1 MTRTQHRKASPML
14 RAVLTVLALLLPLAS
29 AAAADRAEVTDL
41 AGRKVAVPAKVE
53 RIILGEGRYV
63 PILAILDRE
72 DPIRRVVGQ
81 LGEFQR
87 LDPGSYAQYL
97 ARFPRLG
104 EIPQIGRVSADS
116 FSVAQAIALEPDVA
130 IFGLEG
136 HGPSP
141 NTAEVIAQLEA
152 AGVTVVFVDFR
163 RDPLKNTRRSIDVLG
178 RVLGREAEA
187 AEFLAFY
194 DAELKRVTDRLA
206 TVSERPSVF
215 LESRV
220 GLNDLCCE
228 TMVNGM
234 MGRFIDL
241 AGGRNAAA
249 GIVPGEVGTV
259 NVEHLLT
266 HEPDIYIGTATGA
279 IATAA
284 QTPNRIVLGAGVTPE
299 MARASLEHATRRT
312 GIGDLAAV
320 REKRAYAVWHHF
332 YNSPFNVAAVQA
344 FAKWFHP
351 AAFADLDPE
360 ATMRTLYARFQPF
373 PLDGT
378 YWISLK

>member
-1 MTRTQHRKASPML
+1 MRKALGMF
-14 RAVLTVLALLLPLAS
+14 RAVLSVLGLLLPLAS
-29 AAAADRAEVTDL
+29 AMAAERVTVTDL
-41 AGRKVAVPAKVE
+41 AGRTVSVPATVE
-53 RIILGEGRYV
+53 RVILGEGRYV
-63 PILAILDRE
+63 PVLAILDRD
-72 DPIRRVVGQ
+72 DPVRRVVGQ

-87 LDPGSYAQYL
+87 LDPGTHAQYL

-104 EIPQIGRVSADS
+104 EIPLVGRVSADS

-141 NTAEVIAQLEA
+141 QSVEVIAQLEA
-152 AGVTVVFVDFR
+152 AGIAVVFIDFR
-163 RDPLKNTRRSIDVLG
+163 REPLKNTRRSVEVLG

-194 DAELKRVTDRLA
+194 DAEMKRVADRLA
-206 TVSERPSVF
+206 TVTDRPSVF

-220 GLNDLCCE
+220 GLSDQCCE

-234 MGRFIDL
+234 LGRFIDR

-249 GIVPGEVGTV
+249 GIVPGEVGVV

-266 HEPDIYIGTATGA
+266 HEPDIYIGTATGSA
-279 IATAA
+279 ATMDK
-284 QTPNRIVLGAGVTPE
+284 TPTRIVMGAGVTPE
-299 MARASLEHATRRT
+299 TARASLEHATRRT
-312 GIGDLAAV
+312 GIAELAAV

-344 FAKWFHP
+344 FATWLHP
-351 AAFADLDPE
+351 REFADLDPE
-360 ATMRTLYARFQPF
+360 ATLRTLYARFQPV
-373 PLDGT
+373 PLNGT
-378 YWISLK
+378 YWIGLK